1 MYVFPLEYIFIKDIK
16 ILSGNVLF
24 HTLHVRIIS
33 GEKHDPIYI
42 DDICH
47 ELQFIM
53 RIYKGFTFCRSVNI
67 SRRG

>member
-1 MYVFPLEYIFIKDIK
+1 MMYVFPLEYIFIKDIK

-33 GEKHDPIYI
+33 GEKHDPLYI

-53 RIYKGFTFCRSVNI
+53 RI
-67 SRRG
+67 

>member
-33 GEKHDPIYI
+33 GEKHDPIYLCLAI
-42 DDICH
+42 VQVDGRGLHLCH
-47 ELQFIM
+47 ASQGL
-53 RIYKGFTFCRSVNI
+53 VL
-67 SRRG
+67 